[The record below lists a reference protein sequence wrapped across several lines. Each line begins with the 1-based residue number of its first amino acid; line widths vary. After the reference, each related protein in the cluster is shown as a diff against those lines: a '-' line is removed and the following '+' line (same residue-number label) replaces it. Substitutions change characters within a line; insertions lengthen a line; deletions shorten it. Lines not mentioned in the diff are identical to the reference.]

1 MLFECKFCQTKQFV
15 LQFIAYDICVTLHTA
30 VERQKSSS
38 ALCMPAYIK
47 TNRFSSI
54 AMHCNMC
61 VSIYEHWYGC
71 LYEILCS
78 HMKMLVIK
86 RLSEWTGSCSFV
98 SSCEV
103 FTAMLLMIQV
113 LYGVMLCC

>member
-54 AMHCNMC
+54 AIC
-61 VSIYEHWYGC
+61 VFPYMNIGMAVYTKFCVH
-71 LYEILCS
+71 I
-78 HMKMLVIK
+78 
-86 RLSEWTGSCSFV
+86 
-98 SSCEV
+98 
-103 FTAMLLMIQV
+103 
-113 LYGVMLCC
+113 